1 MAMIRRTV
9 LSAPEP
15 THPLAGVATAGLHGA
30 AGANPLR
37 VSLPSR
43 DIVQVMVRRGQDTAF
58 AAAMEQAFGTS
69 PPAAGRSTKGGD
81 TTAIWAQPRT
91 FMLTAPRGAEGALA
105 ARATEAFAGLAA
117 VEDQSHGRT
126 TIAIAG
132 PAARAVLARGCRL
145 DLHPR
150 AFHPGHAATTQVA
163 HIGCMLHQTDE
174 APTFDLIV
182 FSTLAE
188 PFFHWLVE
196 AGSGDGVVI
205 A

>member
-1 MAMIRRTV
+1 MIRRTV

-15 THPLAGVATAGLHGA
+15 THPLAALATPGLRGA
-30 AGANPLR
+30 AGVAPLR
-37 VSLPSR
+37 IGLPLR
-43 DIVQVMVRRGQDTAF
+43 AMVQVMLRRGREAEF
-58 AAAMEQAFGTS
+58 AAAMETKFGMA
-69 PPAAGRSTKGGD
+69 PPAPGHATGGG
-81 TTAIWAQPRT
+81 TVTAIWLQPGGY
-91 FMLTAPRGAEGALA
+91 MLTGAA
-105 ARATEAFAGLAA
+105 AEVVAQAFAGLAA

-126 TIAIAG
+126 TIAVSG

-150 AFHPGHAATTQVA
+150 AFGPGRATMTQIA
-163 HIGCMLHQTDE
+163 HIGCLLHQTDD
-174 APTFDLIV
+174 APSFELTV

-205 A
+205 G

>member
-1 MAMIRRTV
+1 MLT
-9 LSAPEP
+9 
-15 THPLAGVATAGLHGA
+15 GA
-30 AGANPLR
+30 AAE
-37 VSLPSR
+37 V
-43 DIVQVMVRRGQDTAF
+43 V
-58 AAAMEQAFGTS
+58 
-69 PPAAGRSTKGGD
+69 
-81 TTAIWAQPRT
+81 AQ
-91 FMLTAPRGAEGALA
+91 
-105 ARATEAFAGLAA
+105 AFAGLAA

-126 TIAIAG
+126 TIAVSG

-150 AFHPGHAATTQVA
+150 ACGPGRAATTQIA
-163 HIGCMLHQTDE
+163 HIGCLLHQTDD
-174 APTFDLIV
+174 APSFELTV